1 MKYVFRQTICLLAL
15 CFVCCWFIGCQ
26 QDPTI
31 VEIVYVQEGATPVPL
46 GPSQSPVI
54 RGADPAYPYNASY
67 APAFPAEVGSSAAQ
81 DTEEETPVE
90 TVNPLIQMQFPTPSL
105 FPIMTPSPIPTPTL
119 FPTPTPAP
127 VKTPVPTPP
136 VPTSTPISTP
146 TPAPD
151 PSLETDLERELLT
164 AAYEQEVG
172 AIQRKYDS
180 KAAELQSML
189 FSMEASLAA
198 NPEYAAK
205 IQLEIQSVQLQLQ
218 QVESHRSQELQAAQT
233 AYQQALAALG

>member
-1 MKYVFRQTICLLAL
+1 
-15 CFVCCWFIGCQ
+15 
-26 QDPTI
+26 
-31 VEIVYVQEGATPVPL
+31 
-46 GPSQSPVI
+46 
-54 RGADPAYPYNASY
+54 
-67 APAFPAEVGSSAAQ
+67 
-81 DTEEETPVE
+81 
-90 TVNPLIQMQFPTPSL
+90 
-105 FPIMTPSPIPTPTL
+105 MTPSPIPTPTL

-180 KAAELQSML
+180 KAADLQSML
-189 FSMEASLAA
+189 SSMEASLAA
-198 NPEYAAK
+198 NPEYAAE
-205 IQLEIQSVQLQLQ
+205 IQQEIQSVQLQLQ

>member
-1 MKYVFRQTICLLAL
+1 MKCLFTRIVNCLALCILFCLLA
-15 CFVCCWFIGCQ
+15 GCQ

-31 VEIVYVQEGATPVPL
+31 VEIVYVQEEADAKPQA
-46 GPSQSPVI
+46 PSQARPEVNAADANTPGSALSPSSEE
-54 RGADPAYPYNASY
+54 P
-67 APAFPAEVGSSAAQ
+67 APAPK
-81 DTEEETPVE
+81 ETK
-90 TVNPLIQMQFPTPSL
+90 NPLLDIQIPTPSFLPFPTPS
-105 FPIMTPSPIPTPTL
+105 PMPTPTL

-180 KAAELQSML
+180 KAADLQSML
-189 FSMEASLAA
+189 SSMEASLAA
-198 NPEYAAK
+198 NPEYAAE
-205 IQLEIQSVQLQLQ
+205 IQQEIQSVQLQLQ